1 MLQTEEQDKTSEE
14 LSEMEIGNRLKEEIR
29 VMTEKMI
36 TELKRRMGAQ
46 REKLK
51 VLTRRYK
58 I

>member
-1 MLQTEEQDKTSEE
+1 
-14 LSEMEIGNRLKEEIR
+14 MEIGNILKEEIR
-29 VMTEKMI
+29 VMTAKMI

>member
-14 LSEMEIGNRLKEEIR
+14 LSEMEIGNILKEEIR
-29 VMTEKMI
+29 VMTAKMI
-36 TELKRRMGAQ
+36 TELKRRMDAQ